1 MSGMSF
7 HGKKSLRTKIPE
19 TLSGSA
25 LDELHGADGAKE
37 KDGRNLVGE
46 GKSQQK
52 WAIKP
57 QKNLKLQKTEMHS

>member
-1 MSGMSF
+1 LCELPFLGHVRDVLSR
-7 HGKKSLRTKIPE
+7 GKKAFEQKFLKN
-19 TLSGSA
+19 SA

-52 WAIKP
+52 WAINP
-57 QKNLKLQKTEMHS
+57 QKT